1 MVTSLSLN
9 VPPWEDL
16 HELSREEL
24 RLTNLVTTDMV
35 AQPGSPNA
43 EPVQDRFVSSAV
55 ATETNPEPAKST
67 KTAEA
72 MGPTGGVR
80 AAAASPGQE

>member
-1 MVTSLSLN
+1 

-43 EPVQDRFVSSAV
+43 AVAELTPKLMQDRFVSSGV

-72 MGPTGGVR
+72 MGPTGGAR
-80 AAAASPGQE
+80 AVAAQPGQE